1 MSYRPRTF
9 DPLDLE
15 IIDRVY
21 EAACARFEAQMPP
34 SRPRDELRESLRKG
48 YELRCLWK
56 LRFRFS
62 LRASVRKPCTWLTR
76 HKERINGRGNGFVV
90 LRHPGSRSTGHSNV
104 TVTRIALRL
113 VAD

>member
-34 SRPRDELRESLRKG
+34 SRPRDELRESLRKRVMNCAASG
-48 YELRCLWK
+48 KRSKAARAASHARLSAAS
-56 LRFRFS
+56 S
-62 LRASVRKPCTWLTR
+62 LVSTLLT
-76 HKERINGRGNGFVV
+76 
-90 LRHPGSRSTGHSNV
+90 GS
-104 TVTRIALRL
+104 A
-113 VAD
+113 